1 MRVMHRKCMRCACTL
16 QDGGHNDDATIVWLQ
31 LLCHHCHH
39 ITVAHAR
46 ACGPRVE

>member
-31 LLCHHCHH
+31 LLCRHCHH